1 MVDILVVGGGIA
13 GLSVA
18 GRLSK
23 SANVILLEAEENLG
37 HHSSSRSAAAFIE
50 DYGND
55 VIQEFNSASKSF
67 LSKDGVDVLS
77 PRGSVIL
84 GKKNEKHLFKEQC
97 TSFAHH
103 EISVSDARK
112 LIEII
117 NNKSVKYAGY
127 KEDIY
132 DIDTDKLLQHFTKD
146 IKANGSE
153 IHTNCRV
160 IAADFKDGK
169 WQIKTDSK
177 TFICDVIVNAAG
189 AWVDELALKCGI
201 KPLGFLPLKRS
212 MARVPAPDDNSHRQE
227 HSHQMLSNVL

>member
-23 SANVILLEAEENLG
+23 SAKVTLLEAEENLG
-37 HHSSSRSAAAFIE
+37 YHSSSRSAAAFIE

-55 VIQEFNSASKSF
+55 IIREFNSASKSF

-77 PRGSVIL
+77 PRGSLIL
-84 GKKNEKHLFKEQC
+84 GKKDEKYAFKEQC
-97 TSFAHH
+97 SGFAHN
-103 EISVSDARK
+103 EISVSDARN

-153 IHTNCRV
+153 IYTDSKV
-160 IAADFKDGK
+160 IAADFKEGK
-169 WQIKTDSK
+169 WHITTDK
-177 TFICDVIVNAAG
+177 
-189 AWVDELALKCGI
+189 
-201 KPLGFLPLKRS
+201 
-212 MARVPAPDDNSHRQE
+212 
-227 HSHQMLSNVL
+227 

>member
-55 VIQEFNSASKSF
+55 VIREFNSASKSF

-97 TSFAHH
+97 SSFAHQ
-103 EISVSDARK
+103 EISVSDARS

-132 DIDTDKLLQHFTKD
+132 DIDTDKLLQHFTKK
-146 IKANGSE
+146 IKANESE
-153 IHTNCRV
+153 IHTNSRV
-160 IAADFKDGK
+160 IAAEFK
-169 WQIKTDSK
+169 
-177 TFICDVIVNAAG
+177 
-189 AWVDELALKCGI
+189 
-201 KPLGFLPLKRS
+201 
-212 MARVPAPDDNSHRQE
+212 
-227 HSHQMLSNVL
+227 